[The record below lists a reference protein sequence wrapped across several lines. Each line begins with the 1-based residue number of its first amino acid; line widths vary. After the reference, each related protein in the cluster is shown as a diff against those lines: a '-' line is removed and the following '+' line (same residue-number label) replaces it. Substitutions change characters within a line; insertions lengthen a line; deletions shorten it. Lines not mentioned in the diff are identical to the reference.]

1 MIIFTGMDNSGKT
14 TLATRVSQE
23 LGLPLVKSLGPD
35 HTRNEKH
42 LWFLDQMTRES
53 VYPGSVIFD
62 RFLPFE
68 EMVYGKVLR
77 GDPIYSLD
85 DPYMRSLKDLDP
97 TIIYTRPS
105 SEVIFNFGDRE
116 QMTGVVETREKLL
129 IAWDDLMW
137 KLLNS
142 GWNVQVYD
150 YTMDSDFEEK
160 FKSTSEVLKEF
171 SKNYKEE
178 G

>member
-1 MIIFTGMDNSGKT
+1 MLIFTGMDNSGKT
-14 TLATRVSQE
+14 TMAVKVSQK
-23 LGLPLVKSLGPD
+23 LGLPLVKSLGPN
-35 HTRNEKH
+35 HTKDEKH
-42 LWFLDQMTRES
+42 LWFLDQMTREAAF
-53 VYPGSVIFD
+53 PDSVIFD

-85 DPYMRSLKDLDP
+85 DPYMRSLKDLNP
-97 TIIYTRPS
+97 IIIYTRPS

-137 KLLNS
+137 KLTNS
-142 GWNVQVYD
+142 GWNVQIYD
-150 YTMDSDFEEK
+150 YTMDSDFEER
-160 FKSTSEVLKEF
+160 FQFTSEAMKEF
-171 SKNYKEE
+171 FENHKEE
-178 G
+178 E

>member
-1 MIIFTGMDNSGKT
+1 MLIFTGMDNSGKT
-14 TLATRVSQE
+14 TLAVKVSQK
-23 LGLPLVKSLGPD
+23 LGLPLVKSLGPN
-35 HTRNEKH
+35 HTKDEKH
-42 LWFLDQMTRES
+42 LWFLDQMTREAAF
-53 VYPGSVIFD
+53 PDSVIFD

-85 DPYMRSLKDLDP
+85 DPYMRSLKGLDP
-97 TIIYTRPS
+97 IIIYTRPS

-137 KLLNS
+137 KLTNS
-142 GWNVQVYD
+142 GWNVQIYD
-150 YTMDSDFEEK
+150 YTMDSDFEER
-160 FKSTSEVLKEF
+160 FQLTSEVMKEF
-171 SKNYKEE
+171 FENHKEE
-178 G
+178 E

>member
-1 MIIFTGMDNSGKT
+1 MIIVTGMDNSGKT
-14 TLATRVSQE
+14 TLAVKVSQV

-35 HTRNEKH
+35 HTKDEKH
-42 LWFLDQMTRES
+42 LWFLDQMTREATF
-53 VYPGSVIFD
+53 PNSVIFD

-85 DPYMRSLKDLDP
+85 DSYMKSLKDLNP

-116 QMTGVVETREKLL
+116 QMKGVIETKEKLL

-137 KLLNS
+137 KLANS
-142 GWNVQVYD
+142 GWNVQTYD
-150 YTMDSDFEEK
+150 YTVDSNSGEES
-160 FKSTSEVLKEF
+160 KSTSEVLREF
-171 SKNYKEE
+171 FENHKGEE
-178 G
+178 